1 MQALPT
7 AMLFCCDLNQ
17 VRSPMAEGIMKR
29 LHGAR
34 VFVDSAG
41 VSEGGQDP
49 LMIAAM
55 GETGIDLSRHRPKTI
70 ASLEV
75 DAFEL
80 VVALSPAALEE
91 ATRLTRYTHCEVCAW
106 DIPDPTGVEGSRE
119 LRLAAYRAVRDQ
131 LREKILAFFPRDGAP
146 AHFRA

>member
-1 MQALPT
+1 
-7 AMLFCCDLNQ
+7 MLFCCDLNQ
-17 VRSPMAEGIMKR
+17 VRSPMAEGLMKHF
-29 LHGAR
+29 HGAR

-41 VSEGGQDP
+41 VSEGCRDP
-49 LMIAAM
+49 LMIEAM
-55 GETGIDLSRHRPKTI
+55 GEIGVDLSRHLPKTI

-80 VVALSPAALEE
+80 VVALSLAALEE
-91 ATRLTRYTHCEVCAW
+91 AKLLTRYTHCEVRAW
-106 DIPDPTGVEGSRE
+106 DIPDPTVVEGSRE

-131 LREKILAFFPRDGAP
+131 LREKILAFFPQDDAP